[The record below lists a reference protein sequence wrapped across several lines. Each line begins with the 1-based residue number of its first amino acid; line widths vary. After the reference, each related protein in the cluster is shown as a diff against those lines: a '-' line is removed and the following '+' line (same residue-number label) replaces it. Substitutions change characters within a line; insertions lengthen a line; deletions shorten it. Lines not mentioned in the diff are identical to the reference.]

1 MEATIKT
8 IVFKD
13 GTIVISQIEEVDS
26 ELGDPNCK
34 LIKPCVI
41 KKQITNEI
49 YLENWLC
56 DYTKQDEF
64 LVNSDSILTI
74 INPNTDIIKKYIDI
88 IS

>member
-1 MEATIKT
+1 MKATIKC
-8 IVFKD
+8 IIFKNNVS
-13 GTIVISQIEEVDS
+13 IISQIQEIES
-26 ELGDPNCK
+26 ELGEPNCK
-34 LIKPCVI
+34 LINPFEI

-64 LVNSDSILTI
+64 LINSDSILTI
-74 INPNTDIIKKYIDI
+74 IDPNPEIIKKYIDI

>member
-8 IVFKD
+8 IVFKN
-13 GTIVISQIEEVDS
+13 GTIVISQIEEVES

-34 LIKPCVI
+34 LIKPCEV
-41 KKQITNEI
+41 KKQSTEEV
-49 YLENWLC
+49 YLQNWLC
-56 DYTKQDEF
+56 DYTKQEEF

-74 INPNTDIIKKYIDI
+74 INPNSNIIKKYIDI

>member
-1 MEATIKT
+1 MEAAIKT

-13 GTIVISQIEEVDS
+13 GTVVISQIEEVDS

-34 LIKPCVI
+34 LIKPCEI
-41 KKQITNEI
+41 KKQITDEV
-49 YLENWLC
+49 YLQNWLC